1 MNFQELMQRM
11 VDLDQPMTEEPNE
24 GNAFS
29 GALDAAKD
37 AGQSEF
43 EVDGNTYKV
52 KEDDFGECG
61 MPGMSNM
68 PGGMMGMRNEPPKQ
82 GDSVSMNVS
91 MNGSGAGGIR
101 DLMGILRNI
110 DDAGG
115 AGDEMPMGNMGHDH
129 NDDNM
134 EMPIIMKALGG
145 DDKPDMGADNQDE
158 PDREMD
164 EFANEPDEMYGS
176 VADVTG
182 TGNDI
187 HSKGAEAPKV
197 NGGGNPMKIK
207 AGETFKLPSGDLK
220 IKLEGLYNDIKL
232 RK

>member
-1 MNFQELMQRM
+1 
-11 VDLDQPMTEEPNE
+11 
-24 GNAFS
+24 
-29 GALDAAKD
+29 
-37 AGQSEF
+37 
-43 EVDGNTYKV
+43 
-52 KEDDFGECG
+52 
-61 MPGMSNM
+61 
-68 PGGMMGMRNEPPKQ
+68 
-82 GDSVSMNVS
+82 

-145 DDKPDMGADNQDE
+145 DDQPDMGADDQDE

-176 VADVTG
+176 VSDVTG

>member
-43 EVDGNTYKV
+43 EVDGKQFKV
-52 KEDDFGECG
+52 REDEVGECG
-61 MPGMSNM
+61 MPGMANM

-101 DLMGILRNI
+101 DLMGILKNI
-110 DDAGG
+110 DDADQGQ
-115 AGDEMPMGNMGHDH
+115 MGIAGHDH
-129 NDDNM
+129 HDDDNM
-134 EMPIIMKALGG
+134 EMPIIMKAMGG
-145 DDKPDMGADNQDE
+145 DDEPEMGGDDESDME
-158 PDREMD
+158 
-164 EFANEPDEMYGS
+164 EFANEPDEMTAGID
-176 VADVTG
+176 AVTA

-187 HSKGAEAPKV
+187 HSKGAEAPKA

>member
-29 GALDAAKD
+29 GALDAARD
-37 AGQSEF
+37 AGKDEF
-43 EVDGNTYKV
+43 EVDGKSFKV
-52 KEDDFGECG
+52 KEDELEGCG
-61 MPGMSNM
+61 LPGMENM

-101 DLMGILRNI
+101 DLMGILKNI
-110 DDAGG
+110 EDTGDDQ
-115 AGDEMPMGNMGHDH
+115 MSIGHDH
-129 NDDNM
+129 GDDNM
-134 EMPIIMKALGG
+134 EMPIIMKAMGG
-145 DDKPDMGADNQDE
+145 QDE
-158 PDREMD
+158 PDMGGSDLGKPERDME
-164 EFANEPDEMYGS
+164 EFANAPDEMTAGID
-176 VADVTG
+176 AVTG

-197 NGGGNPMKIK
+197 NGGGNPMKVK
-207 AGETFKLPSGDLK
+207 TGETFKLPSGDLK

>member
-11 VDLDQPMTEEPNE
+11 VDLDQPVTEEPNE

-29 GALDAAKD
+29 GALDAARD

-52 KEDDFGECG
+52 KEDELEGCG
-61 MPGMSNM
+61 MPGMANM

-91 MNGSGAGGIR
+91 MNGSGPGGIR
-101 DLMGILRNI
+101 DLMGILKNI
-110 DDAGG
+110 DDVG
-115 AGDEMPMGNMGHDH
+115 ADKLDIDGQDH
-129 NDDNM
+129 DDNM

-145 DDKPDMGADNQDE
+145 KDESDMGDMIDTDDQDYK
-158 PDREMD
+158 MG
-164 EFANEPDEMYGS
+164 EFANSPDEMYGS
-176 VADVTG
+176 VADVTR

-197 NGGGNPMKIK
+197 NGGGNPMKVK
-207 AGETFKLPSGDLK
+207 TGETFKLPPGDIK
-220 IKLEGLYNDIKL
+220 VKLEGLYNDIKL

>member
-11 VDLDQPMTEEPNE
+11 VELDQPMTEEPNE

-37 AGQSEF
+37 AGQSDF

-61 MPGMSNM
+61 MPGMANM

-82 GDSVSMNVS
+82 SDSVSMNVS

-110 DDAGG
+110 DDAGD
-115 AGDEMPMGNMGHDH
+115 AEMPMGNMGHDH
-129 NDDNM
+129 RDDNM

-145 DDKPDMGADNQDE
+145 DDKPDMGGDDQDE
-158 PDREMD
+158 PDLEMD
-164 EFANEPDEMYGS
+164 EFANEPDEMTSGID
-176 VADVTG
+176 AVTG